1 MFAES
6 TKQTYRTHLGS
17 FLRFCIMHDLPAVPA
32 SISTVT
38 RYAAYLARSKC
49 YSSVNQYL
57 NTVRIIHL
65 EFGLPNPLQDNWTI
79 QSVLKGIKRG
89 KGTTS
94 ISKSPVLPSHLLLMH
109 RKLNLNTLNDK
120 LIWAAL
126 LCGFFGML
134 RVSNV
139 CGQYAV
145 LRKDL
150 RLTGQGFVLSI
161 HRSKT
166 IQHGERTHQMVLPFM
181 KGHVLCPVTAILNF
195 MTSASAPINAPL
207 FSFLNQQGSL
217 TCLTPAKL
225 RSRLKYLCDACPGL
239 DYCSTHSLRK
249 GMATWLL
256 MCKIPLA
263 TIKILGDWSSDAVLQ
278 YLLPDFEA
286 RFTVMKSVAAAISKW
301 SDCLGDQILF
311 MKFFFATSLIMMPSS
326 LYSYYYST
334 YGLGG
339 FTLVNE

>member
-1 MFAES
+1 MLQLDNEIAAWQSQMFAES
-6 TKQTYRTHLGS
+6 TKQTYRTHLRS
-17 FLRFCIMHDLPAVPA
+17 FLCFCIMYDLPAVPA

-57 NTVRIIHL
+57 NIVRIIHL

-166 IQHGERTHQMVLPFM
+166 IQHGERTHQVVLPFM

-225 RSRLKYLCDACPGL
+225 RSRLKSLCDACPGL
-239 DYCSTHSLRK
+239 DNCSTHSLRK

-256 MCKIPLA
+256 MCKITLA
-263 TIKILGDWSSDAVLQ
+263 TIKILGDWSSDAVFQ

-286 RFTVMKSVAAAISKW
+286 RFTVMRSVAAAIS
-301 SDCLGDQILF
+301 
-311 MKFFFATSLIMMPSS
+311 T
-326 LYSYYYST
+326 
-334 YGLGG
+334 
-339 FTLVNE
+339 